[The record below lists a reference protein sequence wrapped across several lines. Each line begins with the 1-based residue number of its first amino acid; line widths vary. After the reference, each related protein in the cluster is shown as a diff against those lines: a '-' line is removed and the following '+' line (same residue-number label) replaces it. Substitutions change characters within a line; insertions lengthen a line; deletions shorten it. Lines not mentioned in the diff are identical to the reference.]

1 MLQARGLT
9 AFVRMS
15 SGRSDLVWLGM
26 PWFASIFISWS
37 CGRINRRSVILH
49 KSRVCILVIVW
60 LSERSGSFLQD
71 GILWDDV
78 CFCRARNPLCFV
90 EVRSLIY
97 MVSAVTSSVS
107 WCRQSQAVF
116 RGEVSAWSSGWFG
129 ANNFFALQ
137 TTCAWRV
144 IAFRVSIRIRLLLF
158 S

>member
-1 MLQARGLT
+1 MLQALGLT

-15 SGRSDLVWLGM
+15 SGRSDLIWLGM
-26 PWFASIFISWS
+26 LWFASIFISWS

-49 KSRVCILVIVW
+49 KSRVCILVIVL
-60 LSERSGSFLQD
+60 LSGRSGSFLQD
-71 GILWDDV
+71 GILWDNV
-78 CFCRARNPLCFV
+78 CFCRARSPLCFV

-116 RGEVSAWSSGWFG
+116 RAEVSAWSSGWFG

-137 TTCAWRV
+137 TACAWRV